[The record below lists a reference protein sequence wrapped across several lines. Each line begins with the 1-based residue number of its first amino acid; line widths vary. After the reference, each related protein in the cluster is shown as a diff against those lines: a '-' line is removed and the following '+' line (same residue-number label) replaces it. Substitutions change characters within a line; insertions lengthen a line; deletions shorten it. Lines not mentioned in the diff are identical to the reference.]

1 MNKAI
6 QAAWIANQ
14 GLKEL
19 EDENGVLTWVK
30 EGAYIAQTTN
40 QTIYNV
46 YDYDSREEAKI
57 LNLDNKVALIVDDL
71 NAVINLTANAD
82 SDTTDNA
89 TSSGNFYDDVN
100 ITVER
105 NGSLD
110 EPVSR

>member
-19 EDENGVLTWVK
+19 ENETWVK
-30 EGAYIAQTTN
+30 EGAYIAQSTN
-40 QTIYNV
+40 QTTQNV
-46 YDYDSREEAKI
+46 YDYDSREEANI

-82 SDTTDNA
+82 SNA
-89 TSSGNFYDDVN
+89 TDTASSTGYINNKINVAEN
-100 ITVER
+100 SSVI
-105 NGSLD
+105 
-110 EPVSR
+110 